1 MSVFK
6 QLLNGLRDDKQVG
19 IAKETIKWHGKLAN
33 AILSDMVDL
42 ARDLPENT
50 SAKKALA
57 FVAKKIAPT
66 STERFSEY
74 NKWVK
79 EVNPPVFVEE
89 IIEAVPAEVVT
100 TPRIIINKND
110 IKPRRRER
118 R

>member
-1 MSVFK
+1 MTLFK

-19 IAKETIKWHGKLAN
+19 IARETVKWHGKLAN

-66 STERFSEY
+66 STERFAEY

-89 IIEAVPAEVVT
+89 IIEAVPAEVT

>member
-1 MSVFK
+1 MTFFK

-19 IAKETIKWHGKLAN
+19 IARETVKWHGKLAN

-42 ARDLPENT
+42 ARDLPENA

-74 NKWVK
+74 NKWVE

-89 IIEAVPAEVVT
+89 IIEAVPAEIP
-100 TPRIIINKND
+100 TPRIIISKND